1 MSEVVEFGRIVLIV
15 ALGCS
20 AAIATSKLTH
30 WVHIP
35 GPGLFLLAAAAAS
48 DISPSL
54 QEVLGTVI
62 RVEGD
67 RIRLEQALGNLV
79 DNALRHAEGDVRLS
93 ALEVNGAV
101 A

>member
-1 MSEVVEFGRIVLIV
+1 
-15 ALGCS
+15 
-20 AAIATSKLTH
+20 
-30 WVHIP
+30 
-35 GPGLFLLAAAAAS
+35 
-48 DISPSL
+48 
-54 QEVLGTVI
+54 VI